1 MKRTL
6 RLCVALCLA
15 LIVVLAIASCKPDK
29 GLDFEVNQ
37 QPALAFRLS
46 SDGTYYAVAGIG
58 NVTANEITIPAEYA
72 GKPVKAIARGAFA
85 NCANITSVTI
95 PASVTTVEVDAF
107 AGCTALLQQE
117 GGVTYAGKWAVAS
130 DATVTSVTLRNDTV
144 GIAQGAFINCAD
156 LTNVSIPDSVKSIS
170 AGAFTGCDKL
180 LQKADG
186 AIYVDKWVVG
196 CVSTVKEIKL
206 RKNTVGFAAMAF
218 REGKAPEGLEIPSG
232 VKYIN
237 DWAFANAVNIPY
249 VILHDGVEGIGFGA
263 FYNCTGLQGIALGK
277 GLKSIDAEAFY
288 TCKNLR
294 EVVVSDVKAW
304 MEISFNGI
312 ASYPNHYG
320 SLLFVDAEGNLVT
333 ELTIPQNTTTI
344 GWRAFENAT
353 AITKVTIPASVTN
366 IASAAFKGCTALNSV
381 TIPTS
386 ITTIAE
392 QTFYG
397 CTSLT
402 SITIPASVTRI
413 YDKAFDAC
421 IKLFEVTNLSALT
434 VTAGETAN
442 GHLGYYAKEVFTAA
456 NAASKLSTDENGF
469 VFYNGDASYLVAY
482 VGGES
487 TIVLPEQYNGGEY
500 ELYPNAFA
508 GIGVTGVVIPA
519 SVTKISDS
527 LFGADVALEGVYFVG
542 TPSDWEG
549 MAIGEGNEA
558 WNSLVSYYSEEAP
571 TDKNVTYW
579 HFVDGAPEIWTEP
592 EKE

>member
-1 MKRTL
+1 MKRTF
-6 RLCVALCLA
+6 RLCMAVCLA
-15 LIVVLAIASCKPDK
+15 LLAVLVIASCKPDG
-29 GLDFEVNQ
+29 GLEFDVNQ

-72 GKPVKAIARGAFA
+72 GKPVKTIARGAFA

-95 PASVTTVEVDAF
+95 PASISTVEVDAF
-107 AGCTALLQQE
+107 AGCTAFLQQE
-117 GGVTYAGKWAVAS
+117 GGVTYAGKWAVAC
-130 DATVTSVTLRNDTV
+130 DPAVTAVTLRNDTV
-144 GIAQGAFINCAD
+144 GIAQGAFVNCAD
-156 LTNVSIPDSVKSIS
+156 LMSVSIPDSVKSIS
-170 AGAFTGCDKL
+170 ANAFVECDNL
-180 LQKADG
+180 LQREDG
-186 AIYVDKWVVG
+186 VIYVDKWVVG
-196 CVSTVKEIKL
+196 CVASAKEIKL
-206 RKNTVGFAAMAF
+206 RNNTVGFAAMSL
-218 REGKAPEGLEIPSG
+218 REGKAPEGLEVPAK

-263 FYNCTGLQGIALGK
+263 FYNCTGLQSITLGK

-288 TCKNLR
+288 TCKNLN
-294 EVVVSDVKAW
+294 EVIVSDVKAW
-304 MEISFNGI
+304 MEISFHGI

-320 SLLFVDAEGNLVT
+320 SLLFVDAEGDLVT

-353 AITKVTIPASVTN
+353 AITKVTIPASVTS
-366 IASAAFKGCTALNSV
+366 IASAAFKGCTALNNV

-434 VTAGETAN
+434 VTAGDTAN
-442 GHLGYYAKEVFTAA
+442 GHLGYYAKDVFTAA
-456 NAASKLSTDENGF
+456 GAASKFSTDENGF
-469 VFYNGDASYLVAY
+469 VFYNSDASYLVSY

-487 TIVLPEQYNGGEY
+487 TITLPEQYNGGEY
-500 ELYPNAFA
+500 VLSPNAFA
-508 GIGVTGVVIPA
+508 GLDITGVVIPA
-519 SVTKISDS
+519 SVTKLSDS
-527 LFGADVALEGVYFVG
+527 LFGADAVLEGVYFGG

-549 MAIGEGNEA
+549 MVIGEGNEA
-558 WNSLVSYYSEEAP
+558 WISLVSYYSEEAP
-571 TDKNVTYW
+571 VDKTVTYW
-579 HFVDGAPEIWTEP
+579 HYVDGAPEIWTE
-592 EKE
+592 KEAE